1 MRIVSLIVFVLF
13 ISFLSEASQVEG
25 GDCAAE
31 CADRAAISASN
42 GVYELEQHVRD
53 LLTKREEAQ
62 TKLESCERVRVA
74 DADITRQ
81 LEESVAVEQRQVDA
95 MKNVGDIVVT
105 LESTIQAKWTEV
117 EAIKSDTRTILV
129 DAKSSIVKNREDIAG
144 LKHSITLAD
153 VSAGVLEK
161 EIDALQGSYFNLKK
175 FKGLF

>member
-1 MRIVSLIVFVLF
+1 MRIVSLIVFVLV
-13 ISFLSEASQVEG
+13 ISFSDASQVEG

-31 CADRAAISASN
+31 CADKAAISASN

-74 DADITRQ
+74 DADMTRQ

-95 MKNVGDIVVT
+95 IKNVGDIVVT

-117 EAIKSDTRTILV
+117 EAIKSDTRTILA

-144 LKHSITLAD
+144 LEHSITLAG
-153 VSAGVLEK
+153 VSVGVLEK
-161 EIDALQGSYFNLKK
+161 EIAALQGSYFNLKK